1 MNSNLFIR
9 KIVLDRDKIDNF
21 NKYSFNIEIVKNF
34 KELEFNKS
42 VTFFVGEND

>member
-9 KIVLDRDKIDNF
+9 KIVLDRAKIDNF
-21 NKYSFNIEIVKNF
+21 NKYPFNIKIAKNF
-34 KELEFNKS
+34 KELEFNKP

>member
-9 KIVLDRDKIDNF
+9 KIVLDRAKIDNF
-21 NKYSFNIEIVKNF
+21 NKYPFNIEIAKNF
-34 KELEFNKS
+34 KELEFNKP

>member
-21 NKYSFNIEIVKNF
+21 NKYPFNIEIVKNF
-34 KELEFNKS
+34 KELEFNKP